1 MADMLAHSPPLP
13 LIINFMDEFRDLSV
27 EDEEAILLALQD
39 RARVRRIGLMMPAT
53 NLLKPFAA
61 MDGQFPVLERLFI
74 WPKSEDNMTLM
85 FPTGFQ
91 APHLRNFSLIYIVLP
106 MRSPLLPIAV
116 GLVSLGL
123 LNMPSLTY
131 FHPSNLVERLSSLPQ
146 LESLSI
152 GFKSAVPTRDVNGQ
166 LLHPIVTRTTL
177 PNLRVFFFRGV
188 SAYLDGLLARISAP
202 LLQSLHIRLYN
213 QLTFTVPHLLQFMGR
228 TENLRFGSAKLSFY
242 LDNLILTANGSTQN
256 RINLLGVEI
265 GCKHVDWQVSAA
277 AQVFNALVP
286 ALSVVERLSLSYE
299 EHGASSEQQHNEVGR
314 TQWREVLRPFSNVKV
329 LQVADGLIRNLS
341 RSLQPEV
348 GETPLELL
356 PQLKELVYYKGGEP
370 SDAFTSFLHTR
381 QKAGHSVAFI
391 HTDHPS
397 R

>member
-1 MADMLAHSPPLP
+1 MLAHSPPLP
-13 LIINFMDEFRDLSV
+13 LIINFMDKDKICALSV
-27 EDEEAILLALQD
+27 KDEEAILLALQD

-53 NLLKPFAA
+53 NLLKPIAA

-85 FPTGFQ
+85 LPTGFQ

-106 MRSPLLPIAV
+106 MRSPLLTTAL

-123 LNMPSLTY
+123 LDMPPLAH
-131 FHPSNLVERLSSLPQ
+131 FHPSNLVARLSSLPQ

-152 GFKSAVPTRDVNGQ
+152 GFKSAVPTRDVDGQ
-166 LLHPIVTRTTL
+166 LFRTPIVAHTTL
-177 PNLRVFFFRGV
+177 PSLRVFFFRGV
-188 SAYLDGLLARISAP
+188 SAYLDGLLARITIP
-202 LLQSLHIRLYN
+202 LLHSLHIRLYN
-213 QLTFTVPHLLQFMGR
+213 QLTFTAPHLLQFMGR

-242 LDNLILTANGSTQN
+242 PDNIILTANGSRQN
-256 RINLLGVEI
+256 RISLLGVEI
-265 GCKHVDWQVSAA
+265 GCRHVDWQVSAA

-286 ALSVVERLSLSYE
+286 ALSVVERLSLGYE
-299 EHGASSEQQHNEVGR
+299 EHNASSEQQHNEVGR

-329 LQVADGLIRNLS
+329 LQVADGLIKNLS
-341 RSLQPEV
+341 RSLQPDV
-348 GETPLELL
+348 GEPPLELL

-370 SDAFTSFLHTR
+370 NDAFTSFLHTR
-381 QKAGHSVAFI
+381 QNAGRPVAFI

-397 R
+397 